1 MDNEHTAEKGDPTS
15 IPDTIPSPG
24 RARRVLVVADDEVG
38 DAGLPTVLERHAG
51 TSVELLV
58 VVPARAG
65 RLALWTSDDG
75 PRRAAERRL
84 DRSLARLRAAGIPAK
99 GSSATP
105 TRCSRWRTRCGSSRR
120 TRSSSSRRRRGTT
133 GSSRSSLPAGRYPA
147 YAAVTMMVMV
157 ATFTANRSWTL
168 ARPSGPRA
176 QRIHSRRTELP
187 QCGVLPWTGTPEKG
201 HAR

>member
-1 MDNEHTAEKGDPTS
+1 MP

-24 RARRVLVVADDEVG
+24 RARRVLVVADEEVG

-84 DRSLARLRAAGIPAK
+84 DRSLARLRAAGIPAE
-99 GSSATP
+99 GVVGDADPLLALEDTLRLFPADEILVVTP
-105 TRCSRWRTRCGSSRR
+105 PQRHDGVEPVEPPGRPLSGV
-120 TRSSSSRRRRGTT
+120 RG
-133 GSSRSSLPAGRYPA
+133 GDHDGHGRDLHRQPQ
-147 YAAVTMMVMV
+147 
-157 ATFTANRSWTL
+157 L
-168 ARPSGPRA
+168 DARAP
-176 QRIHSRRTELP
+176 
-187 QCGVLPWTGTPEKG
+187 
-201 HAR
+201 